1 MLAVQSLAKS
11 FAGIRAVTDV
21 SFDLH
26 AGEIVSMIGPNG
38 AGKTSVFNMITGF
51 YSADA
56 GSIRL
61 RGQEINGRLPHQIAR
76 LGIGRTFQNIELFQ
90 DMTVTDNMRVGCQ
103 CHSPVTAIGAIFRLP
118 SALRREREESE
129 RITAL
134 LELLRLID
142 KAEYLASALSYGEQR
157 RLEMARALS
166 TDATLLLLDEPTAG
180 MTPAE
185 VGVMMETIERV
196 RRQGVTVFLIE
207 HNMKLVM
214 GISDRII
221 VMDHGVKIA
230 EGLPAEIRSDPR
242 VLQAYLGEDVL
253 CPCSK

>member
-1 MLAVQSLAKS
+1 
-11 FAGIRAVTDV
+11 V

-253 CPCSK
+253 

>member
-38 AGKTSVFNMITGF
+38 AGKTSVF

-253 CPCSK
+253 

>member
-253 CPCSK
+253 

>member
-61 RGQEINGRLPHQIAR
+61 RGQEINGRLPHQIGR

-103 CHSPVTAIGAIFRLP
+103 CHSPVTVIGAIFRLP

-253 CPCSK
+253 

>member
-1 MLAVQSLAKS
+1 MLTVRSLAKN
-11 FAGIRAVTDV
+11 FAGIRAVADV

-38 AGKTSVFNMITGF
+38 AGKTSVFNVITGF

-56 GSIRL
+56 GSIRFN
-61 RGQEINGRLPHQIAR
+61 GQEINDRPSHEIAR
-76 LGIGRTFQNIELFQ
+76 LGIGRTFQNIELFR
-90 DMTVTDNMRVGCQ
+90 DMTVSDNMRVGCQ
-103 CHSPVTAIGAIFRLP
+103 CHSPVTATAAIFRLP
-118 SALRREREESE
+118 STLRREREENR
-129 RITAL
+129 RIAAL
-134 LELLRLID
+134 LELFRLDD

-180 MTPAE
+180 MTPTE

-196 RRQGVTVFLIE
+196 RRQDVTVFLIE

-230 EGLPAEIRSDPR
+230 EGLPVEIRSDPR

-253 CPCSK
+253 